1 MPGDLPSPVWSV
13 GCSGGGGR
21 RPATWISSAVS
32 LVPLIVPTGV
42 TAHTLVRTSGRGRLA
57 EDRSDGASRPGGGH
71 YFVRKIGSSS
81 TPPLPPETQRMPT
94 RMSACRGAN
103 LPLPLSVTRCKAG
116 KPRTSARGNTLAS
129 CVHPL
134 VCPLAHA
141 KRRRREGWVGRT
153 CRGGSPRRISPL
165 DRGVRP
171 RCLATPW
178 WPTRQQLNSCQQLPL
193 PSSLHCN
200 SAKPAK
206 HHVTRGT
213 ATLVARAT
221 AVGRSAVRGQQ
232 V

>member
-1 MPGDLPSPVWSV
+1 MHAYSCSVGLHPCPHEASIEGQRMPGDLPSPVWSV

-129 CVHPL
+129 LCTPSCAPSPTPSVGGEK
-134 VCPLAHA
+134 V
-141 KRRRREGWVGRT
+141 GWDAPAEEVRHD
-153 CRGGSPRRISPL
+153 GS
-165 DRGVRP
+165 
-171 RCLATPW
+171 
-178 WPTRQQLNSCQQLPL
+178 
-193 PSSLHCN
+193 
-200 SAKPAK
+200 
-206 HHVTRGT
+206 HH
-213 ATLVARAT
+213 
-221 AVGRSAVRGQQ
+221 
-232 V
+232 